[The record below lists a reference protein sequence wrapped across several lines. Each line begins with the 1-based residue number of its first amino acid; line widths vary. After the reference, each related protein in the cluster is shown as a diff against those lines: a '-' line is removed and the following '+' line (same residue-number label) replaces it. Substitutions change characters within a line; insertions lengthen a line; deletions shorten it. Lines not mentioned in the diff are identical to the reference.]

1 MIKNDNVNKILN
13 EMHAKLASKYGKY
26 RENKDEP
33 GKIKIENL
41 VFSAMIKNPT
51 AGPTDCSR
59 ELRQLHEVDFPADA
73 IINLLRRYSL
83 SNPKERITVFNWIN
97 AMADKF
103 VLSIYGDRNAY
114 ADFTRLKREIP
125 KDTYWGRNTSVTRA
139 LRLILL
145 SIYLRHSELD
155 PQNDIEII
163 LNLGEVYAKYTL
175 FDYEDI
181 VGYAYHFPSAK
192 KNTQGQARREQIDVS
207 SLLEKIERLEDEL
220 ARTNGML
227 QELQDDFDC
236 QIDEAKLQE
245 LTAFFSKLNS
255 DKYGCIIDELFS
267 LRRGI
272 DKLRKENFP
281 LPIEIKGIMI
291 MATKLLLFVKESH
304 IDPMKKLNEV
314 ILVKVSDIENCIYE
328 GSPFLDADEE
338 KTVRVISPGWI
349 YRDKGVQISRPKL
362 KEEK

>member
-1 MIKNDNVNKILN
+1 MIQNNSVNKIIK
-13 EMHAKLASKYGKY
+13 EMHTKLMSKHGKY

-41 VFSAMIKNPT
+41 VFSSMIKNPA
-51 AGPTDCSR
+51 AGPMDCSR
-59 ELRQLHEVDFPADA
+59 ELRQLYGVDFPADA
-73 IINLLRRYSL
+73 IINILRRQSL
-83 SNPKERITVFNWIN
+83 SNPKERVSVFNWIN

-103 VLSIYGDRNAY
+103 VMAIYGDKNAY
-114 ADFTRLKREIP
+114 TDFSRLKREVP
-125 KDTYWGRNTSVTRA
+125 KDTYWGRNTTGDRA
-139 LRLILL
+139 LRMILL
-145 SIYLRHSELD
+145 SVYLRHSELD
-155 PQNDIEII
+155 QENDINII

-192 KNTQGQARREQIDVS
+192 KKVQIRREQVDVNV
-207 SLLEKIERLEDEL
+207 LLEKIGRLEDEL

-328 GSPFLDADEE
+328 GSPFIDADEE

-349 YRDKGVQISRPKL
+349 YRDKGIQISRPKL